1 MRNNI
6 TLKEIENGIEK
17 LESQEQL
24 RLMEKLIHL
33 LVKSNLNMKK
43 ELNWDELYGL
53 GKGLWNGEDAQDY
66 VSRYREE
73 RI

>member
-6 TLKEIENGIEK
+6 TLEEIENGIEK

-24 RLMEKLIHL
+24 RLMEKLIYL
-33 LVKSNLNMKK
+33 LTKSNLNVKK

-66 VSRYREE
+66 VNRYREE
-73 RI
+73 RE